1 MFAALVAR
9 CVGVFVTV
17 YVLTVIVIVALAL
30 WSSASQTEARQIST
44 VCEGVI
50 SPEYAQGWM
59 SIGFDQ
65 DQPCVFRSDS
75 AEARKILQVCRG
87 AGPCRVR
94 VEGDF
99 ENTATRYELL
109 RLKKVRWLRD

>member
-1 MFAALVAR
+1 MLAAIFVRML
-9 CVGVFVTV
+9 GVFVASFTI
-17 YVLTVIVIVALAL
+17 TTIVVVALAL

-109 RLKKVRWLRD
+109 RLKKVRWLRV